1 MTYSEGYDE
10 YGLVVKLTGAQFRT
24 AAALHELRECTQ
36 NFVTKRLMRNEL
48 LPSDLEYDQLGI
60 DFWGG
65 GRERCLFLV
74 HIRTTPVNS
83 FTFHFCQHWSCK
95 ITFETPSSPQQN
107 KVFLPFID
115 LRMYASTTWTVFP
128 ENAGKS

>member
-65 GRERCLFLV
+65 GERKMPL
-74 HIRTTPVNS
+74 PGPYSNNS
-83 FTFHFCQHWSCK
+83 
-95 ITFETPSSPQQN
+95 
-107 KVFLPFID
+107 
-115 LRMYASTTWTVFP
+115 R
-128 ENAGKS
+128 